1 MDIGLSLHRSEC
13 TRTDGY
19 RRQAEIIDSVHRS
32 VIHESIMSTFN
43 ACTTTNQPPFP
54 IGPAYSLLLAVKAR
68 QERPINSFVVA
79 SVAAWMLPNMKLSI
93 PWTVRRPVRR
103 LANLCWLLLVVLK
116 LLPTVHAKT
125 KSGSFRLSGVRTERI
140 LGAFLMAPYG
150 GPVTITLTA
159 DRMYE
164 MESYVKIRAYRD
176 TEIQAFRKEPLCTR
190 KTLLAKHTVAVRF
203 EPTNQGEDNNSKNPK
218 NAGPKWEATV
228 AFIIPESDSTGDVK
242 RNYYWYFAMDDCSL
256 EEFFHDDQ
264 VPTIQ
269 YKLSAQNYKN
279 YRRANKTHLSATDMK
294 MPELYAFTFVAS
306 GLIWCYLFF
315 RVIWKVGVAA
325 RHEVHVAVLWVAGAV
340 SCDCWESFMEIV
352 HLYFY
357 NKNGIGSYQADA
369 LSAYFAALSDAMVV
383 VLLLSMAAGW
393 TLGDAPTVSVVNPNP
408 VQKYITSL
416 ARPSQ
421 SRGLII
427 VIFTYHLVLAQWGRM
442 YDDDDD
448 SYHHLEHL
456 PGKVMIFSRTL
467 MGLVFLGAVR
477 QTKNKFPK
485 LKVRANVVHVV
496 CPPTTFSSV

>member
-1 MDIGLSLHRSEC
+1 MKHSIRS
-13 TRTDGY
+13 
-19 RRQAEIIDSVHRS
+19 
-32 VIHESIMSTFN
+32 
-43 ACTTTNQPPFP
+43 
-54 IGPAYSLLLAVKAR
+54 
-68 QERPINSFVVA
+68 
-79 SVAAWMLPNMKLSI
+79 
-93 PWTVRRPVRR
+93 TVRRPLRR
-103 LANLCWLLLVVLK
+103 RANLLWLQVVLV
-116 LLPTVHAKT
+116 LLHTVGAKT

-150 GPVTITLTA
+150 GSVTITLTA
-159 DRMYE
+159 DNMYE

-176 TEIQAFRKEPLCTR
+176 TELQAFRKEPLCTR
-190 KTLLAKHTVAVRF
+190 KTLLAKHTVPVRF
-203 EPTNQGEDNNSKNPK
+203 EPVNKGGEASNNNKKDKK
-218 NAGPKWEATV
+218 NAGPKWEAAV
-228 AFIIPESDSTGDVK
+228 AFEIPAFDQSASTGDVKK
-242 RNYYWYFAMDDCSL
+242 RNYYWYFVMDDCSL
-256 EEFFHDDQ
+256 EEFFHDDK

-269 YKLSAQNYKN
+269 YVLSAQNYKN
-279 YRRANKTHLSATDMK
+279 QRRVKTTHLSATDME
-294 MPELYAFTFVAS
+294 MPELYAFTFLVS

-325 RHEVHVAVLWVAGAV
+325 RGEVHVAVLWVAGAV

-393 TLGDAPTVSVVNPNP
+393 TLGDAPTVSVVNANP
-408 VQKYITSL
+408 VQKYISSL

-427 VIFTYHLVLAQWGRM
+427 AIFGYHLVLAQWGRM

-456 PGKVMIFSRTL
+456 PGKVLLFSRTL
-467 MGLVFLGAVR
+467 LGLVFLGAVR
-477 QTKNKFPK
+477 QTRDKFPK
-485 LKVRANVVHVV
+485 LKVCVYVVVFPCHFSPARLSLRLTEHLLQHTHSGSIPYFPISAALGSGTCQSSRYFPAGFWQLTNGARPFRATPACCNV
-496 CPPTTFSSV
+496 CRWACWRGS